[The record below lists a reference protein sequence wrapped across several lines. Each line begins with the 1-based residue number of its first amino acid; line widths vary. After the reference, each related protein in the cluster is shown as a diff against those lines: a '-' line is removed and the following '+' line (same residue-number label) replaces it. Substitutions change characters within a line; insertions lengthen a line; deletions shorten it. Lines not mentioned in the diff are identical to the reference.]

1 MKNKFEYNENNES
14 DLFVKNSITKS
25 NKKNINKYNEE
36 REGNNIAKK
45 ITCILLIILL
55 ITIIIFII
63 LINKFGNGPS
73 EFIIDDFEN
82 DIEEHNTSTIF
93 YNATPRR
100 EALIIGRRYI
110 NKCLNDNLTN
120 KFEKVEN
127 PIISVIIPVF
137 NCEKSIKYAI
147 SSIQNQNVTNIEIIL
162 INDFSTDQSLNII
175 QEIQKNDKR
184 IIIIN
189 NEKNMGSLYTR
200 SIGIL
205 IAKGKFVFA
214 LDNDDMFFHQ
224 DIFDVTY
231 KIALKGNF
239 DIVGFR
245 SINVGSYKEEIYK
258 MFDGYFSFKKNNLII
273 YQPKLGLH
281 PVTTKGMYAA
291 NDYTIWGKC
300 IKTEV
305 YQKAVNA
312 LGKERY
318 SMFLSWCEDSSIVF
332 VIFNIAQSYIFIS
345 KYGLMHIKNNSTAT
359 KTQPKDNKVLGE
371 VFLLDTL
378 FEFSKNNSNKNIAVS
393 HLVNIQYRFDLYH
406 IKKNSTK
413 FYLLSILEKIMNCS
427 HIAKNKRSQV
437 KHIYNKII
445 NNQ

>member
-25 NKKNINKYNEE
+25 KKKNINKYNEE
-36 REGNNIAKK
+36 KEGNNIAKK

-73 EFIIDDFEN
+73 EFFIDNFEN
-82 DIEEHNTSTIF
+82 EIEKYNSSTIF

-127 PIISVIIPVF
+127 PIISAIIPVF

-162 INDFSTDQSLNII
+162 INDYSTDQSLNII

-205 IAKGKFVFA
+205 IAK
-214 LDNDDMFFHQ
+214 
-224 DIFDVTY
+224 
-231 KIALKGNF
+231 
-239 DIVGFR
+239 
-245 SINVGSYKEEIYK
+245 EI
-258 MFDGYFSFKKNNLII
+258 GRA
-273 YQPKLGLH
+273 H
-281 PVTTKGMYAA
+281 V
-291 NDYTIWGKC
+291 
-300 IKTEV
+300 
-305 YQKAVNA
+305 
-312 LGKERY
+312 
-318 SMFLSWCEDSSIVF
+318 
-332 VIFNIAQSYIFIS
+332 
-345 KYGLMHIKNNSTAT
+345 
-359 KTQPKDNKVLGE
+359 
-371 VFLLDTL
+371 
-378 FEFSKNNSNKNIAVS
+378 
-393 HLVNIQYRFDLYH
+393 
-406 IKKNSTK
+406 
-413 FYLLSILEKIMNCS
+413 
-427 HIAKNKRSQV
+427 
-437 KHIYNKII
+437 
-445 NNQ
+445 